1 MPRCV
6 SRLRVRF
13 KTAELA
19 IDAILVNSKM
29 KEVISSA
36 TASRAN
42 RHAPHRP

>member
-1 MPRCV
+1 M
-6 SRLRVRF
+6 
-13 KTAELA
+13 A

-42 RHAPHRP
+42 RHAPRP